1 MIKHF
6 LNISDLSS
14 EGLTQII
21 NLSFKMKKDKDQFRQ
36 SLKNKSIGLYFQK
49 PSMRTRV
56 SFEVGISELGAYA
69 VNLHADEIKIGFRE
83 PIKDVS
89 RVLSRY
95 LDAIMLRV
103 NRHSDLEELA
113 SYSDIPVINGL
124 SDLSHPCQALA
135 DMLTVFEQKGRFDIK
150 LAYLGDGNNV
160 CNSLIEISSLLGVE
174 MIVSCPDNYEPA
186 IPLFDNKKRLYTLE
200 PSPEKAVEGADVVY
214 TDVWT
219 SMGQEEAAA
228 RRKKIFASYKVTSN
242 LFKRAKKDAVF
253 LHCLPAH
260 RGEEVDDDVIESK
273 QSLVFDQAENRL
285 HVQKALILHLIN
297 N

>member
-14 EGLTQII
+14 EGLTQVI

-36 SLKNKSIGLYFQK
+36 SLRNKSIGLYFQK

-174 MIVSCPDNYEPA
+174 MIVSCPENYEPA
-186 IPLFDNKKRLYTLE
+186 IPLFDNEKRLYTLE
-200 PSPEKAVEGADVVY
+200 PSPEKAVEGADVIY

-219 SMGQEEAAA
+219 SMGQEEEAA
-228 RRKKIFASYKVTSN
+228 RRKKIFADYKVTSN
-242 LFKRAKKDAVF
+242 LFKRAKKDAIF

-273 QSLVFDQAENRL
+273 RSLVFDQAENRL
-285 HVQKALILHLIN
+285 HAQKALILHLIN